1 MSITFDAGGSGCTP
15 PTSYPDLF
23 ISLLGETQA
32 AVTSKVTAAW
42 TQLFHDPTNTNN
54 VYYTGPGANEA
65 YIWDVA
71 DNEVRTE
78 GMSYGMM
85 IAVQLDHQTEFDAL
99 WTFVK
104 QYMAQPNGQFAW
116 HTTTTG
122 GLIDGATNSAPDG
135 DEYFAMALVFAA
147 NRWGN
152 AGTYNYANEAEAV
165 LTTLVNQEFDPNL
178 HLVLFGPGVT
188 TFTDGSYVLPAFY
201 QVWACVDPVNQAF
214 WQTAV
219 PAARTFFHN
228 AANATTGIVPD
239 HSSLAGAPESNFG
252 SDAVRV
258 VVNIMMDH
266 NFFDADPWQT
276 TWASTFAAFFQSQGP
291 NYVDAYTPA
300 GMPVDGGTHSPHIV
314 ACNATL
320 GFGVSSSVGMPFVQA
335 LWNLPIPTGEFR
347 YYDGM
352 LYLLAL
358 LHVSGSFE
366 LWY

>member
-1 MSITFDAGGSGCTP
+1 MD
-15 PTSYPDLF
+15 
-23 ISLLGETQA
+23 
-32 AVTSKVTAAW
+32 SKVTAAW
-42 TQLFHDPTNTNN
+42 TQLFHDPTMQNN

-85 IAVQLDHQTEFDAL
+85 IAVQLDHQAEFDAL
-99 WTFVK
+99 WTFV
-104 QYMAQPNGQFAW
+104 QDHMAQPDGQFAW
-116 HTTTTG
+116 HVTTAG
-122 GLIDGATNSAPDG
+122 ALIDGATNSAPDG

-152 AGTYNYANEAEAV
+152 TSGAFDYAQEAEAV
-165 LTTLVNQEFDPNL
+165 LTTLAQQEFSPTAD
-178 HLVLFGPGVT
+178 LVLFGPGVT

-201 QVWACVDPVNQAF
+201 QVWACVDPIHQAF
-214 WQTAV
+214 WQAAV

-228 AANATTGIVPD
+228 AANTTTGIVPD
-239 HSSLAGAPESNFG
+239 HSSLTGTPESNFG

-266 NFFDADPWQT
+266 NFFDADPWQV
-276 TWASTFAAFFQSQGP
+276 TWASTFAAFFNSQGP
-291 NYVDAYTPA
+291 DYVDAYTPA
-300 GMPVDGGTHSPHIV
+300 GMPVSGGTHSPHIV

-320 GFGVSSSVGMPFVQA
+320 GFGVSSSVATPFLQE
-335 LWNLPIPTGEFR
+335 LWNLAIPTGEFR

-352 LYLLAL
+352 LYMLAL
-358 LHVSGSFE
+358 LHVSGQFQ